1 MATTDSAEHGE
12 PTRRD
17 FIYIATGAAAAVGAA
32 LVAWPLIDQMNPD
45 AAALALATVE
55 VDISQIAVGQSI
67 IVKWRGKP
75 VVIRQRTPQEIEGA
89 KAIAVD
95 QLIDPIARNDNL
107 PANAPATDDNRSAV
121 SASGTA
127 KGKEAWLVM
136 IQICTHL
143 GCVPLGQQ
151 GDYNGWFC
159 PCHGSQYDAAG
170 RVRHGP
176 APQNMEIPV
185 FAFETDTK
193 IKIG

>member
-1 MATTDSAEHGE
+1 MATTDSAEHDE

-17 FIYIATGAAAAVGAA
+17 FIYIATGAAAAVGTA
-32 LVAWPLIDQMNPD
+32 LVAWPIIDQMNPD

-89 KAIAVD
+89 KAIPVD

-107 PANAPATDDNRSAV
+107 PADAPATDENRSAL
-121 SASGTA
+121 SASGAA
-127 KGKEAWLVM
+127 KGKEAWFVM
-136 IQICTHL
+136 TQICTHL

-151 GDYNGWFC
+151 GEYDGWFC

-185 FAFETDTK
+185 YAFETDTK

>member
-107 PANAPATDDNRSAV
+107 PANAPATDENRSAV
-121 SASGTA
+121 SASGSA
-127 KGKEAWLVM
+127 KGKDAWVVM

>member
-1 MATTDSAEHGE
+1 LATTDSAEHGE

-107 PANAPATDDNRSAV
+107 PANAPATDENRSAV
-121 SASGTA
+121 SASGSA
-127 KGKEAWLVM
+127 KGKDAWVVM